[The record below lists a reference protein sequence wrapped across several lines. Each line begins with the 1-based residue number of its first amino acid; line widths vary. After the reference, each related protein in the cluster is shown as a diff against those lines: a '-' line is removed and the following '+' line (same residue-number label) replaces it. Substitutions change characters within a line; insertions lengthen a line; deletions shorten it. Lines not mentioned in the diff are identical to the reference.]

1 MNMRAMTTRFSAEQW
16 FSTEMITGYL
26 RIIDEQKESVAG
38 LQRIP
43 TRW

>member
-16 FSTEMITGYL
+16 FSTEMMTGYL
-26 RIIDEQKESVAG
+26 RIIVEGIESVARS
-38 LQRIP
+38 QRIP